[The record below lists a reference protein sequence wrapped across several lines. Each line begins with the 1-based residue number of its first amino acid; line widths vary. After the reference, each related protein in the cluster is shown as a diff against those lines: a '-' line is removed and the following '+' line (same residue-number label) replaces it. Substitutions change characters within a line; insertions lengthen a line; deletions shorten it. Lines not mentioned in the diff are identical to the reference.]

1 MTKYLL
7 PLFGVFL
14 LLSLHTTSLKSQAM
28 ISPGNP
34 LDPPV
39 ELEGVD
45 GYVPEGLNYQAVARD
60 EYGNLLSD
68 TRIGIRIEL
77 LKGELG
83 NEIEYRELHH
93 VRTDAKGQFSLVIG
107 QGKIETGSFKSV
119 KWEEGNKWLQLSV
132 DVEEKGDFS
141 FMGKSE
147 LLSVP
152 YAMYAK
158 SAGNVNGNRSA
169 DNDWVEGTDGVYN
182 DG

>member
-1 MTKYLL
+1 MA
-7 PLFGVFL
+7 
-14 LLSLHTTSLKSQAM
+14 SSSQL
-28 ISPGNP
+28 N
-34 LDPPV
+34 PPV
-39 ELEGVD
+39 ELEGID
-45 GYVPEGLNYQAVARD
+45 SYVPEGLNYQAIARD
-60 EYGNLLSD
+60 EEGNLLMD

-107 QGKIETGSFKSV
+107 QVGKIETGSFKSI
-119 KWEEGNKWLQLSV
+119 KWAEGNKWLQLSV

-141 FMGKSE
+141 FMGKTE

-158 SAGNVNGNRSA
+158 SAGNVSGNRSV

-182 DG
+182 TS